1 MIIKMK
7 ADFGSEEA
15 RNSELTV
22 DQMNSVVMVMS
33 WLAFIVYSV
42 ALITVFL
49 KTKKYMLVIFVTT
62 ISVYCIQ
69 FLLLAVLD
77 TLYVSINQ
85 GEGGQQHKTS
95 NWVIKG
101 IKIAVSMLI
110 RIKWLVLYYFV
121 ITIKSSV
128 LML

>member
-1 MIIKMK
+1 
-7 ADFGSEEA
+7 
-15 RNSELTV
+15 
-22 DQMNSVVMVMS
+22 MNIALIVVS

-85 GEGGQQHKTS
+85 GEGGQQPKTS

>member
-1 MIIKMK
+1 
-7 ADFGSEEA
+7 
-15 RNSELTV
+15 
-22 DQMNSVVMVMS
+22 MS

-85 GEGGQQHKTS
+85 GESGQQPKTS